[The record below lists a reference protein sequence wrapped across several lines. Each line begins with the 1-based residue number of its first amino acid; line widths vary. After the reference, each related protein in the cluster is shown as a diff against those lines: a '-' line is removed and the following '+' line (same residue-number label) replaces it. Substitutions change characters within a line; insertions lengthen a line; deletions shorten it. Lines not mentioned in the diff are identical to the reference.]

1 MFVLASIPLLRM
13 PAVSARR
20 TRRQHAS
27 TCWRLCSRFYPTV
40 ADACGFCKKNKA
52 PTCTCMVGDCSEE
65 MKKASG
71 DECGGEKPYYCAV
84 CGPLEF
90 ETADGPV
97 ATTDYPEEKEW
108 ADVHPC

>member
-1 MFVLASIPLLRM
+1 MRTLFCAVLLLASVTDARKLLRNHKKD
-13 PAVSARR
+13 V
-20 TRRQHAS
+20 
-27 TCWRLCSRFYPTV
+27 CSRFYPTV
-40 ADACGFCKKNKA
+40 KDACGMCKKNKA

-71 DECGGEKPYYCAV
+71 DECGGGKPYYCAV

-90 ETADGPV
+90 DTADGKIK
-97 ATTDYPEEKEW
+97 TTDYPKEKEW